1 MFPFSRAALTPR
13 HPVAL
18 FAVTELIYIALVRL
32 LVFNFHGSFISLEL
46 FWTALRLISLIVL
59 VALFKAIIWRP
70 ADQRKF
76 PLFVIPVSVAFLMIP
91 FLVGHIGIPAPAKY
105 IFAATSLVVG
115 FREEIAY
122 RGILQRLLFDRY
134 GMLIAILASNVLFV
148 FYHFGTQ
155 PITVWGV
162 FQWFA
167 AGTVLG
173 MLYQITGSIA
183 LVALLHTGI
192 DAVAALTPLIAVRAP
207 EWIGMIIFTG
217 IIILLT
223 KIWLTSRCT

>member
-1 MFPFSRAALTPR
+1 LTLR
-13 HPVAL
+13 HPFAL
-18 FAVTELIYIALVRL
+18 FTATELIYIALVRL
-32 LVFNFHGSFISLEL
+32 LVFNYHGSFISLEL
-46 FWTALRLISLIVL
+46 FWTALRLISLLVL
-59 VALFKAIIWRP
+59 VVLFKAIIWRP
-70 ADQRKF
+70 ADHRKF
-76 PLFVIPVSVAFLMIP
+76 PLFLIPVSVAFLLIP
-91 FLVGHIGIPAPAKY
+91 FLVGHVGIPAPAKY

-134 GMLIAILASNVLFV
+134 SMLVAILASNVLFV

-162 FQWFA
+162 FQWFS
-167 AGTVLG
+167 AGIVLG
-173 MLYQITGSIA
+173 MVYQISGSIA

-192 DAVAALTPLIAVRAP
+192 DAVAALTPLVAVPAP
-207 EWIGMIIFTG
+207 EWIGMLIFAG

-223 KIWLTSRCT
+223 TKWLMKRSS